1 MGKSICQKV
10 LKNYLKVMFFHVN
23 ITLQITRCLPA
34 RFDRKFLFENI
45 DEERFQGTGK
55 IKTSAKFGFHME

>member
-1 MGKSICQKV
+1 
-10 LKNYLKVMFFHVN
+10 MFFHVN

-55 IKTSAKFGFHME
+55 IKTSAKFAFHME